1 MAHPVCLTPRNLDP
15 PLLQRLHA
23 GPLCWLSLCLR
34 GSPQLPWGYHLSAD
48 THSLSCV
55 CLFRRKGLGRGWSK
69 AAFTAFTSN
78 CTWPQNSR
86 GTRETFEGMN
96 EFLPRNSS
104 FRSQPKCSSLY
115 RPFPVTPSSL
125 SDHHLCFPL
134 RAFLAYNLSLIFVRL
149 FVCLPNSQTPRAG
162 IRICFVLCCLPSPG
176 CLIKNE

>member
-1 MAHPVCLTPRNLDP
+1 M
-15 PLLQRLHA
+15 
-23 GPLCWLSLCLR
+23 R
-34 GSPQLPWGYHLSAD
+34 GSRSQGPPPRAAEGDRWTGAGGARWQSPSQFARTSGRPPGWGYHLSAD

-55 CLFRRKGLGRGWSK
+55 CLFHRKGLGRGWSK
-69 AAFTAFTSN
+69 AAFTSN
-78 CTWPQNSR
+78 CTWPRNLR

-134 RAFLAYNLSLIFVRL
+134 SAFLAYNLSLIFV
-149 FVCLPNSQTPRAG
+149 
-162 IRICFVLCCLPSPG
+162 
-176 CLIKNE
+176 